1 MPSVSRMRYYYARIL
16 RFTGKER
23 EKMQADILSKLK
35 SSAESCYMCPLAET
49 RKKAVFGE
57 GPFDAPAMLV
67 GEAPG
72 ADEDELGRPFIG
84 RSGRLL
90 SSLMEEAGL
99 PREKLFITNMVK
111 CRPPENRLPARKELE
126 ACRPY
131 LLAQIAAI
139 RPLLVLAVGNV
150 PARAFLHTG
159 EGITSLRGKF
169 YTAESEA
176 FSFIVRPV
184 FHPSYLLRNRSVEEG
199 KPVSVTLADL
209 QEARKF
215 LEKAIPGF

>member
-1 MPSVSRMRYYYARIL
+1 
-16 RFTGKER
+16 
-23 EKMQADILSKLK
+23 MQADILWKLK
-35 SSAESCYMCPLAET
+35 SSAESCCMCPLAET
-49 RKKAVFGE
+49 RKNAVFGE
-57 GPFDAPAMLV
+57 GPADAPAMLI

-72 ADEDELGRPFIG
+72 ADEDEFGRPFIG

-99 PREKLFITNMVK
+99 PRNKIFITNMVK
-111 CRPPENRLPARKELE
+111 CRPPENRLPAKNELE

-131 LLAQIAAI
+131 LQAQIAAI

-150 PARAFLHTG
+150 PSRAFLDTR

-169 YTAESEA
+169 YTAELED
-176 FSFIVRPV
+176 FPFMVRPV
-184 FHPSYLLRNRSVEEG
+184 FHPSYLLRNRSVDEG
-199 KPVSVTLADL
+199 KPISLTLSDL

-215 LEKAIPGF
+215 LEKAIRGF